1 MTAAGLLP
9 ALSGRGKLVD
19 SDRHRA
25 NIAAHIRST
34 SGRTGAETGR
44 LVSELL
50 RRSWPGGGHDR
61 TEPAALDW
69 VRRWRNS
76 RSVVS
81 VPLCS
86 CRTGYCKLCN

>member
-1 MTAAGLLP
+1 M
-9 ALSGRGKLVD
+9 D
-19 SDRHRA
+19 SHRHKA

-34 SGRTGAETGR
+34 AGRTGAENGR

-50 RRSWPGGGHDR
+50 SRSWPGGEHDR
-61 TEPAALDW
+61 IEPAALDW

-76 RSVVS
+76 SAALP

-86 CRTGYCKLCN
+86 CRTGYCRLCN